1 MFVIVIVIVVT
12 RTMVNIIFTY
22 VIAYFQDWNNTLFA
36 QSMPSV
42 TFQSVKSSAEHQ
54 GRFVP
59 CLFDSHFN

>member
-36 QSMPSV
+36 QSMPLPLHSNLQVISGTPRSV
-42 TFQSVKSSAEHQ
+42 RS
-54 GRFVP
+54 
-59 CLFDSHFN
+59 LLI